1 MPELPEVETMRFQL
15 EKFLVGSVIK
25 DIKVKT
31 PNIVTGDYKKL
42 LGQKVIS
49 VRRFAKVSS
58 IDFSN
63 NFSLLT
69 HVKLTG
75 QFIYRGPKLNN
86 DGKLSKKVVGGLGG
100 PHTHVTF
107 DFEDGGVL
115 YYNDIRKFGWIRIM
129 PTIDVENEKFVKTL
143 GPEPNVA
150 KGSAGQALTFEYFSR
165 LLSKSKR
172 NIKVLLM
179 DQSKIGGVGNI
190 YANDALWE
198 SGISPKRV
206 SNSLSDQES
215 KLLYDAI
222 HAVLKSGLKYGGAS
236 ELAFVT
242 PDGKEG
248 EYQNHTL
255 VYGHTGE
262 VCKRPACRQTGATV
276 EKFFLGGRGTYW
288 CPSCQK

>member
-1 MPELPEVETMRFQL
+1 MPELPEVETMRQQL

-25 DIKVKT
+25 DIKIKT
-31 PNIVTGDYKKL
+31 QNIVTGDYKKL

-58 IDFSN
+58 INFSN

-100 PHTHVTF
+100 PHTHVIF

-129 PTIDVENEKFVKTL
+129 PTIEVENEKFVKTL
-143 GPEPNVA
+143 GPEPF
-150 KGSAGQALTFEYFSR
+150 KDLTFEYFSK

-198 SGISPKRV
+198 SGISPKRTA
-206 SNSLSDQES
+206 SSLTTEEQQ
-215 KLLYDAI
+215 KLYDAI
-222 HAVLKSGLKYGGAS
+222 HTVLKAGLKYGGAS

-242 PDGKEG
+242 PDGREG

-255 VYGHTGE
+255 VYGHEKTI
-262 VCKRPACRQTGATV
+262 CDNPACRQAGAKI

-288 CPSCQK
+288 CPKCQK